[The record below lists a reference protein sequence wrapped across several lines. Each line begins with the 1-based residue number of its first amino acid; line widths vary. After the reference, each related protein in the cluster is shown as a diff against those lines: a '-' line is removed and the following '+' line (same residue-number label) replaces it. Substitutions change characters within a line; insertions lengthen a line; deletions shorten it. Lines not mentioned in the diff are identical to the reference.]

1 MDSTSNKSH
10 FIVVYD
16 RPVSLDRIFQAIL
29 FFICVLSFLA
39 GTPAMADTITTINVE
54 VDYMVETG
62 ENPHSHILYQNE
74 IDALVQVFACQGI
87 TLNIEL
93 SDSLE
98 HYDDIYLTPDS
109 TDTPDRLGYYL
120 YHHFDHRGELG
131 WHYALLAHG
140 YNGGSSTG
148 GSLTPGYWFVVTL
161 GSLPGEIGLPHQR
174 AGTVL
179 HELGHNLGLH
189 HEGDQDVLGVG
200 PLKPNYPS
208 VMCYRYQ
215 MGIEHAVYCNGFTE
229 NFENLANL
237 KLLDYSHGILPDL
250 DEKALLEPV
259 GIGYGPVDW
268 NCNGVIDSEPV
279 RRNLSWAVGCNSG
292 NLPGKVDTVITDYP
306 DWSSLVD
313 ITWTVGASKSRES
326 KITTCATSKE
336 LEEIAA
342 KYRDLSMVEAII
354 PADYCDEPPPVDVED
369 CVYCVDV
376 DGDGHGD
383 PDIPGQTCPGDNCVT
398 IYNPGQEDS
407 NGDGIGDACFIET
420 PTLVLPA
427 DRAYLSGGPIVLLQM
442 AWNESFNAEE
452 YQIHA
457 ATNEEF
463 TEGLITT
470 IWTPDTLFW
479 INLSEGVWYWRVHAR
494 NSTLG
499 LESDWSDV
507 RSFGINRPASPRSLL
522 TPVPGSYTY
531 DSTPLFRWS
540 SVGGTTG
547 YDIEIDISEDFD
559 PPFRTNEDGAFES
572 DTTFNLSTDN
582 ALPVDT
588 YYWRVRGY
596 NDTETGPWSS
606 IESFSRRRRT
616 YPSCPV
622 LFVQHNG
629 KFQEENPLLTA
640 CERSGYTDIVTD
652 YYHIKSAI
660 TPLNDRMILQ
670 IREMEDEITYLRDL
684 ELITV
689 DHSNDTKIACSVDGN
704 IVAYKETL
712 APLSAIDNNG
722 VDRLAEVISE
732 DGVFFAATESGY
744 LIVTFPN
751 YGDGFFRPGISGVSK
766 LPCEKE
772 LKTSREDHGEDRH
785 VAQLQLEVLDRNGNW
800 IALPTIPPR
809 EHVNQ
814 EFIIDDLPGG
824 SDAKSA
830 KTVTMRLS
838 WVGSYFTDVIRQI
851 IPADEK
857 PGVSTYKMN
866 DFKLMVTGA
875 GARAW
880 TGFAGQE
887 PLVLEKGDVFEVSFA
902 LTAPTGSGTVRDYIV
917 RSTGRYQP
925 DDVTDD
931 EPLPEGARLYS
942 NYPNPFNPTTTISFE
957 LPVASHV
964 KLEIY
969 NLMGQKVVTLID
981 GRQAE
986 GRHEVIWNGLDQD
999 GNGVASGVYF
1009 YRLTNAN
1016 HAVTKKM
1023 VLLR

>member
-1 MDSTSNKSH
+1 MDSISNKSL
-10 FIVVYD
+10 FFAVYD
-16 RPVSLDRIFQAIL
+16 RPVSIDSIFRAFL
-29 FFICVLSFLA
+29 FFSCVLAFLV
-39 GTPAMADTITTINVE
+39 GSPALADPITVINIE

-62 ENPHSHILYQNE
+62 EDPHSHILYQEE

-98 HYDDIYLTPDS
+98 HYDDLILTFS
-109 TDTPDRLGYYL
+109 SDTPDQLGYYL
-120 YHHFDHRGELG
+120 EYYFDHKDELG

-140 YNGGSSTG
+140 YGGGSSTG
-148 GSLTPGYWFVVTL
+148 CSPNPGYWFLVTL
-161 GSLPGEIGLPHQR
+161 GSLAGEVGLPHQR
-174 AGTVL
+174 AGTFL

-215 MGIEHAVYCNGFTE
+215 MGVENKVYCNGYTE
-229 NFENLANL
+229 YFENMANL
-237 KLLDYSHGILPDL
+237 KLLDYSHGVLPDL
-250 DEKALLEPV
+250 DEKALLEPI

-279 RRNLSWAVGCNSG
+279 HRNLSWAVGCNSG

-306 DWSSLVD
+306 DWSSIVD
-313 ITWTVGASKSRES
+313 ITWTEGASKTRGG

-342 KYRDLSMVEAII
+342 KYKELSMVEAVI
-354 PADYCDEPPPVDVED
+354 PPDYCDQPPPVEVEP

-383 PDIPGQTCPGDNCVT
+383 PDTTGQTCPDDNCVT
-398 IYNPGQEDS
+398 VYNPGQEDS
-407 NGDGIGDACFIET
+407 NGDGIGDACTIEA

-427 DRAYLSGGPIVLLQM
+427 DRAYFSGGSIVLLQM
-442 AWNESFNAEE
+442 VWNESFNAEE

-463 TEGLITT
+463 TEGLIPTV
-470 IWTPDTLFW
+470 WTPDTLFW
-479 INLSEGVWYWRVHAR
+479 INLNEGVWYWRVHAR
-494 NSTLG
+494 NSSLG

-507 RSFGINRPASPRSLL
+507 RSFGINQPAAPRDLL

-531 DSTPLFRWS
+531 DSTPLFKWT
-540 SVGGTTG
+540 SVSGVTG
-547 YDIEIDISEDFD
+547 YDIEIDICEDFD
-559 PPFRTNEDGAFES
+559 PPFRTNEDGTFES
-572 DTTFNLSTDN
+572 DTTFNLSSDK

-606 IESFSRRRRT
+606 VESFSRRRRS

-622 LFVQHNG
+622 LFVHEKGQ
-629 KFQEENPLLTA
+629 FREENPLLTA
-640 CERSGYTDIVTD
+640 CERSGYADVVTD
-652 YYHIKSAI
+652 YYRIKTEI
-660 TPLNDRMILQ
+660 TSSNDRMILQ
-670 IREMEDEITYLRDL
+670 IREMEDEITYLHDL

-689 DHSNDTKIACSVDGN
+689 DHSYDTKIACSVDGN
-704 IVAYKETL
+704 IVAYNETL

-722 VDRLAEVISE
+722 VDRLTELIAE
-732 DGVFFAATESGY
+732 DGVFFEATESGY

-751 YGDGFFRPGISGVSK
+751 YGDGFFGTEILGLAK

-772 LKTSREDHGEDRH
+772 ENKLIADRGEKRL
-785 VAQLQLEVLDRNGNW
+785 AAPLQLDVLDRNGNW
-800 IALPTIPPR
+800 IEMPTIPPR

-814 EFIIDDLPGG
+814 EFIISDLPVD
-824 SDAKSA
+824 SDAN
-830 KTVTMRLS
+830 TVTMRLS
-838 WVGSYFTDVIRQI
+838 WVGKYSTDVIRQI
-851 IPADEK
+851 IPADET
-857 PGVSTYKMN
+857 PDVNTYKMN
-866 DFKLMVTGA
+866 DFKLMP
-875 GARAW
+875 ARPEAETW

-887 PLVLEKGDVFEVSFA
+887 PLILKKGDVFEVSFA
-902 LTAPTGSGTVRDYIV
+902 LTAPTGSGTLRDYIV

-925 DDVTDD
+925 DYTTD
-931 EPLPEGARLYS
+931 EPLPDKFHLYS
-942 NYPNPFNPTTTISFE
+942 NYPNPFNPITTISFD

-969 NLMGQKVVTLID
+969 NLLGQRIVTLID
-981 GRQAE
+981 GSRVAGQ
-986 GRHEVIWNGLDQD
+986 HQVIWNGLDNV
-999 GNGVASGVYF
+999 GNSVASGVYF
-1009 YRLTNAN
+1009 YRLTKDNY
-1016 HAVTKKM
+1016 AVTKKM